1 MQKSNKRY
9 SVFAS
14 ENIVKNLKK
23 GINLLPERIVSLHSY
38 GMMMYRDKQNGDT
51 YQYIPSPKRSD
62 DGMPLGYSYECLKLS
77 NGTTYVSEI
86 AEHSDDRNKDVYKI
100 NGEKVTK
107 EEFFDKISS
116 LSLKQNDINNKQN
129 NNTISD
135 INKMKKKDIINTILS
150 HRNNEALRSL
160 IKHLELEKK
169 AKQVLNKAIE
179 LYEQA
184 EKQKNKLTSVFIDE
198 SIKLYNQSKFINEQA
213 DIELQRAH
221 LLDIFSDTEDDIS
234 IFMSKLSSL
243 INNNYF
249 TKLNDTEYKDIIEY
263 LEVVFST
270 KGLNDVI
277 EFLLKMKNASIE
289 YSDSLLIKRNTES
302 ITIALGITLFKFK
315 QYSEDELLNLEEIKT
330 TIYKNP
336 NNRELKETK
345 WHEFSHVLL
354 QPLTEIIDEEQ
365 LEKMVDDCTAELL
378 EKANDNE
385 KKLMLAKKI
394 EE

>member
-1 MQKSNKRY
+1 MQKSNERY

-14 ENIVKNLKK
+14 EDIVRNLKK
-23 GINLLPERIVSLHSY
+23 GINLLPERIVPLYSY
-38 GMMMYRDKQNGDT
+38 GMMLYLDKQNGDT
-51 YQYIPSPKRSD
+51 YQYRPSQKRSY
-62 DGMPLGYSYECLKLS
+62 DGMPLGYSHERLKLS
-77 NGTTYVSEI
+77 DGTTYVSEI
-86 AEHSDDRNKDVYKI
+86 AEYSDDRNKDVYKI
-100 NGEKVTK
+100 NEEKVTK

-116 LSLKQNDINNKQN
+116 LSLKLNDIKNMQD
-129 NNTISD
+129 NNTIPD
-135 INKMKKKDIINTILS
+135 INKMKKEDIINTILL
-150 HRNNEALRSL
+150 HRNNEAVRSL
-160 IKHLELEKK
+160 RRYLELERK
-169 AKQVLNKAIE
+169 AKQVLNRAIQ

-184 EKQKNKLTSVFIDE
+184 EKQKNKLTGVFVDE
-198 SIKLYNQSKFINEQA
+198 SIKLYNQSKFINKQA

-221 LLDIFSDTEDDIS
+221 LLDFFSDTQDDITT
-234 IFMSKLSSL
+234 FTDKLFSL

-263 LEVVFST
+263 LEAVFST
-270 KGLNDVI
+270 KGLRDAI

-302 ITIALGITLFKFK
+302 ITIAIGITLFKFK
-315 QYSEDELLNLEEIKT
+315 QYSEDKLLNLEKIKT

-354 QPLTEIIDEEQ
+354 QPLTETIDEEQ
-365 LEKMVDDCTAELL
+365 LEKMVDDYTRELL

>member
-1 MQKSNKRY
+1 MQKSNERY

-14 ENIVKNLKK
+14 EDIVRNLKK
-23 GINLLPERIVSLHSY
+23 GINLLPERIVPLYSY

-116 LSLKQNDINNKQN
+116 LSLKQNDINNN
-129 NNTISD
+129 MTSD
-135 INKMKKKDIINTILS
+135 INKLNKENIISTIMS
-150 HRNNEALRSL
+150 NGNIQAVRSL
-160 IKHLELEKK
+160 IKHLELERK

-365 LEKMVDDCTAELL
+365 LEKMVDDYTRELL